1 MRFFLSARAAAYNF
15 SRPKPD
21 RQHAC
26 FEPLHP
32 GVYIGNRR
40 PDRVH
45 PESQFRIL
53 ITAESNWLV
62 ATTDTPG
69 IFQRVAAVRLRPTY
83 CAQYAVSGKT
93 GTFCAP
99 PTRLHQIPWGQL
111 VKWRFFANH
120 STLASKVPERVG
132 LFRLGLVGLCT
143 DLEKHMVGQMVWVC
157 IEVFI
162 NVLGGDDDP
171 CGCIRRFD

>member
-93 GTFCAP
+93 RTFLP
-99 PTRLHQIPWGQL
+99 RGN
-111 VKWRFFANH
+111 FAVSFRNALFGGVFGRNQEKLCRH
-120 STLASKVPERVG
+120 GSTFVE
-132 LFRLGLVGLCT
+132 T
-143 DLEKHMVGQMVWVC
+143 
-157 IEVFI
+157 
-162 NVLGGDDDP
+162 
-171 CGCIRRFD
+171 